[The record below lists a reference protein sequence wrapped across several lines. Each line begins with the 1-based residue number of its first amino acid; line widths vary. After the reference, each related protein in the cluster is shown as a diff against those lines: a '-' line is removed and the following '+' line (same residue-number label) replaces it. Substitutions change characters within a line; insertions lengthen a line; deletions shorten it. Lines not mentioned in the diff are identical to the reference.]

1 MEPELLIKTFPRL
14 YHMAER
20 DAWPSIR
27 QHGLLSTTALL
38 DLFEIN
44 GAQRTALEEAHRPES
59 VIITHPKYGKATV
72 RDQKP
77 MDDKGLTRCLTGV
90 TPREW
95 YRILNRKTFF
105 WLTEERFRTLIGARA
120 YRKKEHCLIVVD
132 TRKLVEQ
139 HMERVYL
146 SPMNSGCTKPMPHP
160 RSKETFLPLRDYPFA
175 DWAQKRHH
183 PQKAIV
189 ELAVDYSVPNINSMT
204 VRVEIWNANG
214 VVKK

>member
-27 QHGLLSTTALL
+27 LHGLLSTTALL
-38 DLFEIN
+38 DLFEIK
-44 GAQRTALEEAHRPES
+44 GAQRIALEEAHRPES

-120 YRKKEHCLIVVD
+120 YRK
-132 TRKLVEQ
+132 
-139 HMERVYL
+139 
-146 SPMNSGCTKPMPHP
+146 
-160 RSKETFLPLRDYPFA
+160 
-175 DWAQKRHH
+175 
-183 PQKAIV
+183 
-189 ELAVDYSVPNINSMT
+189 
-204 VRVEIWNANG
+204 
-214 VVKK
+214 